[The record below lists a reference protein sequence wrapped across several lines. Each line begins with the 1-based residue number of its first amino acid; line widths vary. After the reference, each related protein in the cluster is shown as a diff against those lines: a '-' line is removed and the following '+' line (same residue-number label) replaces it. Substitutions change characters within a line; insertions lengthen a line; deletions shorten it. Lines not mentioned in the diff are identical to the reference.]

1 MNYMNHTFIRKLENT
16 PPRNIVILVT
26 GVSAISSIVI
36 FLLMRPVEAAL
47 KAASRYG
54 VMELEFAWTVEQI
67 ERIFGTWTEDLITQ
81 ELAVTYL
88 DYGFLIAY
96 STFLAGITL
105 LIVRKMLSGQIQLI
119 GLYMTIVPFI
129 AALFDAIENVN
140 LILMLSSPSNFP
152 TFSPFLASLFA
163 TLKFGLLILVFVFW
177 VISAIWFL
185 YQRFSNK
192 SK

>member
-1 MNYMNHTFIRKLENT
+1 MNHTFIRKLENT